1 MGEFFGGVS
10 RSSQG
15 GLRWLARGGVALVGV
30 WLSWA
35 GVAIAAEGV
44 APCPVLEPQR
54 LYQPKSLQTE
64 TLELDDSLSEH
75 DIPTGQGGFAR
86 DYRLELKAGDRVEI
100 AVVSESFDPVLAFL
114 ATDGSTVAENDD
126 GPDGSTNPLLYTKA
140 PDTGMYTIRVQT
152 FGRGAGGKFKLK
164 LTLLRPVGR

>member
-30 WLSWA
+30 WLSWG
-35 GVAIAAEGV
+35 GVAIAET
-44 APCPVLEPQR
+44 PLCPPLDAQR

-64 TLELDDSLSEH
+64 TLELDDSLSEQ

-86 DYRLELKAGDRVEI
+86 DYRLELKAGDRLEI
-100 AVVSESFDPVLAFL
+100 AVASESFDPVLAFL
-114 ATDGSTVAENDD
+114 ASDGSTVAENDD

-140 PDTGMYTIRVQT
+140 PDTGVYTIRVQT